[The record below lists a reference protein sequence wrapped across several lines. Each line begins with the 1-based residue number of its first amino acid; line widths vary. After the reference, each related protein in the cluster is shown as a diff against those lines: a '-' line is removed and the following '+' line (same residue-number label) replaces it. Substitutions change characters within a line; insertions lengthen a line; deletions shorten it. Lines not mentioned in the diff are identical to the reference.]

1 MRVYPTVME
10 NLMRLEIDHQDVVDA
25 GAILKLASQVCD
37 IVCIINFSRPLVVI
51 SMYMYCSGFVIV

>member
-10 NLMRLEIDHQDVVDA
+10 NLMRLEIDQQDVADV
-25 GAILKLASQVCD
+25 GAILKLDSQVCD

-51 SMYMYCSGFVIV
+51 LTYSSGFVIV